1 MQEPVRL
8 VVDISGGAIHGT
20 YAGLPVEIIFVSSD
34 SDDIECADH
43 VVADEEGKDTAV
55 WLHFADGDQ
64 TVVDHFFTQMAAFL
78 PPSR

>member
-1 MQEPVRL
+1 MHERVRL
-8 VVDISGGAIHGT
+8 VVDICGGAIQGT

-43 VVADEEGKDTAV
+43 VVTDEEGKDTAV

-64 TVVDHFFTQMAAFL
+64 SVVDHFFTQMAAFL
-78 PPSR
+78 QSSS